1 MRIVGVDIGGTS
13 VIFGMFNE
21 EGLKEQSWT
30 FHIKQGMSGT
40 SILDQLVKQIEKI
53 GDIDAIGICVP
64 GQVDAK
70 TGAIIGNLVNIPYS
84 NNLQI
89 KSILEARFSIPVFVC
104 NDVQAATLGENH
116 VATAENVTNYLF
128 IAYGTGVGGA
138 IVRDG
143 EVDVGEKGYAG
154 EFGHIITHA
163 NGLPCTCGINGCYE
177 MYGSTKALVQS
188 AMKIDTAY
196 DDGHKIIS
204 AYKEGNK
211 HIQVAVEDWLNEVII
226 GLVSLVHIF
235 NPTTLILG
243 GRIMENDFLVTD
255 IQTRINEQILQ
266 AFRHVVVKKA
276 TLGNEAGMYGA
287 VIFALKG
294 A

>member
-13 VIFGMFNE
+13 IMFGVFNE
-21 EGLKEQSWT
+21 QGIKEQSWI
-30 FHIKQGMSGT
+30 FHIKQGSSGKT
-40 SILDQLVKQIEKI
+40 ILDQLIKRIETI

-70 TGAIIGNLVNIPYS
+70 TGSVIGSLVNIPQS
-84 NNLQI
+84 TNLQI
-89 KSILEARFSIPVFVC
+89 KAILQARLSIPVFIC
-104 NDVQAATLGENH
+104 NDVQAAALGERRFGTAVDTANH
-116 VATAENVTNYLF
+116 LF
-128 IAYGTGVGGA
+128 IAFGTGIGGA

-143 EVDVGEKGYAG
+143 EIDIGENGYAG

-163 NGLPCTCGINGCYE
+163 NGRRCSCGVNGCYE

-188 AMKIDTAY
+188 AMQIDTMYDNGHNIIAAY
-196 DDGHKIIS
+196 KRGHK
-204 AYKEGNK
+204 K
-211 HIQVAVEDWLNEVII
+211 IQTTVDTWLNEVVA

-243 GRIMENDFLVTD
+243 GGIMENDFLITD
-255 IQTRINEQILQ
+255 IQTRINGQILQ
-266 AFRHVVVKKA
+266 AFRNVIVKRA
-276 TLGNEAGMYGA
+276 TLGNESGMYGA
-287 VIFALKG
+287 VVFSLKG